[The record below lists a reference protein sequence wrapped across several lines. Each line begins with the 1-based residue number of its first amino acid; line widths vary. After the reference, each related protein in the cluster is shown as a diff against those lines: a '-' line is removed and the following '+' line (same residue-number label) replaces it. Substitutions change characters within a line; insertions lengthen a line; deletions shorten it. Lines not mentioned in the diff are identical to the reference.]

1 MLINLQTNTFKTI
14 SKRAIQKT
22 AEATGDLV
30 GNIVAVRI
38 TKVSKKSQQNNSETV
53 KEIPNEKYISPEE
66 RQKTVDDPTLI

>member
-1 MLINLQTNTFKTI
+1 MLINLQANAFKTI
-14 SKRAIQKT
+14 SKRAIQKP

-30 GNIVAVRI
+30 GNIVGVRI
-38 TKVSKKSQQNNSETV
+38 TKVSKKSQQNNSGTV